1 MIAPGAIICGLVCSR
16 VFFAVVFVQKKGFG
30 SWFGTFVF
38 IFWWLLP
45 LSGICFRVVIKNLA
59 RHFIERRFPMFRR
72 IAVDSCS
79 AGLHE
84 ASLFCWKLKSRS
96 AERGISEIALYQ
108 TYESISGYEWDW
120 VRFGGYSGLAFWGVV
135 LNWTRLRLTLF
146 FNQTPLIN
154 CSKIFHS
161 LPGRA

>member
-1 MIAPGAIICGLVCSR
+1 MG
-16 VFFAVVFVQKKGFG
+16 
-30 SWFGTFVF
+30 
-38 IFWWLLP
+38 
-45 LSGICFRVVIKNLA
+45 GICFRVVIKNLA

-108 TYESISGYEWDW
+108 TYESISGFDEWDW
-120 VRFGGYSGLAFWGVV
+120 VRWIQRTCVLGVV
-135 LNWTRLRLTLF
+135 NTVEV
-146 FNQTPLIN
+146 
-154 CSKIFHS
+154 
-161 LPGRA
+161 